1 VSKVYE
7 TPSWGFDSDA
17 FYNCALIVHT
27 LSSAHKILT
36 EALKIEKK
44 LGRIRGE
51 GKAINLEL

>member
-1 VSKVYE
+1 MKHL
-7 TPSWGFDSDA
+7 GFDSDA

-27 LSSAHKILT
+27 FSSAHKIP
-36 EALKIEKK
+36 EALKIEKE